1 MVFDGINVGFIS
13 RIQSDTDKENS
24 FKSFRKVIT
33 IMLSTQAENG
43 LWAVVGLH
51 FRADDDMVIV
61 AIVWQR
67 FSTLINYNPHSYYKK

>member
-1 MVFDGINVGFIS
+1 MVLMLAIS
-13 RIQSDTDKENS
+13 YHEFRAIGTQENS

-67 FSTLINYNPHSYYKK
+67 FSTPLGIVI

>member
-1 MVFDGINVGFIS
+1 
-13 RIQSDTDKENS
+13 
-24 FKSFRKVIT
+24 
-33 IMLSTQAENG
+33 MLSTQAENG

-67 FSTLINYNPHSYYKK
+67 FSTPLGIVI

>member
-1 MVFDGINVGFIS
+1 
-13 RIQSDTDKENS
+13 
-24 FKSFRKVIT
+24 
-33 IMLSTQAENG
+33 MLSTQAENNG

-67 FSTLINYNPHSYYKK
+67 FSTPLGIVI